1 MKSVDVCSV
10 YAQQNWEMLLRF
22 PVFTFDEFPEK
33 KSDDTLMMWAL
44 LSAVFASDHR
54 SSIYIHSTLV
64 RQKISILSDKSE
76 STHTDLGLTS
86 IMIIFEVFV

>member
-1 MKSVDVCSV
+1 MKSNEICCAV
-10 YAQQNWEMLLRF
+10 YLHNKLLRF

-54 SSIYIHSTLV
+54 CS
-64 RQKISILSDKSE
+64 R
-76 STHTDLGLTS
+76 
-86 IMIIFEVFV
+86 